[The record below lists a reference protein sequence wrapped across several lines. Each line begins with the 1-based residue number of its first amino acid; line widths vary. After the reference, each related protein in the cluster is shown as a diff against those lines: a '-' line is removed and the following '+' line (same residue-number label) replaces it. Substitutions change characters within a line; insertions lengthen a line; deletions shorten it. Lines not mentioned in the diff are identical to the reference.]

1 MRLSAPIFR
10 LKRQARMLARQAG
23 LPLHAALDR
32 LAQDEGFR
40 TWSHLAARF
49 SERSTA
55 SEILAQLNPGDLI
68 LLGARPG
75 QGKTLLGLALAVE
88 AARAGHPSFFFTLDW
103 SEGDV
108 LHHLRTIG
116 ANPET
121 LEGAFVLDTSDHIHA
136 ERIEARLSGEPRG
149 ALAVV
154 DYLQLL
160 DQRRR
165 NPELGNQV
173 TALSAFAR
181 ASGSILVMIS
191 QIDRSFGL
199 QAKTLPELAD
209 VRLPNPLDLGLFT
222 KTCFLHEGRLR
233 LNTVS

>member
-10 LKRQARMLARQAG
+10 LKRQARLLAREAG

-40 TWSHLAARF
+40 SWSHLAARF

-55 SEILAQLNPGDLI
+55 GAILAQLNPGDVI

-88 AARAGHPSFFFTLDW
+88 AVRAGRRGFFFTLDW

-108 LHHLRTIG
+108 LHHLRSIG
-116 ANPET
+116 TDPET
-121 LEGAFVLDTSDHIHA
+121 LEGAFVLDTSDDIRA
-136 ERIEARLSGEPRG
+136 DRIEARLSGVPRG
-149 ALAVV
+149 TLAVV

-160 DQRRR
+160 DQRRC
-165 NPELGNQV
+165 NPELGDQMAV
-173 TALSAFAR
+173 LSAFAR
-181 ASGSILVMIS
+181 ASGVILVMIS
-191 QIDRSFGL
+191 QIDRRFDL
-199 QAKTLPELAD
+199 QAKPLPDLAD

-222 KTCFLHEGRLR
+222 KTCFLHEGALR
-233 LNTVS
+233 LEAPA

>member
-10 LKRQARMLARQAG
+10 LKRQARLLAREAG

-32 LAQDEGFR
+32 IAGDEGFR
-40 TWSHLAARF
+40 SWSHLAARF

-55 SEILAQLNPGDLI
+55 STILAELKPGDLM
-68 LLGARPG
+68 LLAARPG

-88 AARAGHPSFFFTLDW
+88 AARAGRPGFFFTLDW

-108 LHHLRTIG
+108 LQHLRSIG
-116 ANPET
+116 TDPKS
-121 LEGAFVLDTSDHIHA
+121 LGGSFVLDTSDDIRADHITA
-136 ERIEARLSGEPRG
+136 CLGGAPRG
-149 ALAVV
+149 GLAVV

-160 DQRRR
+160 DQRRC
-165 NPELGNQV
+165 NPELGAQM

-191 QIDRSFGL
+191 QIDRRFDL
-199 QAKTLPELAD
+199 QAKALPDLSD

-222 KTCFLHEGRLR
+222 KSCFLHDGAVRLEA
-233 LNTVS
+233 VA